1 MFPHNIRFFG
11 EGGIE
16 RLVINDSGD
25 TRPGQDNTNR
35 LGTGTT
41 RWTEIFA
48 VNDTINTSDEREK
61 YIEDI
66 PDSWLNAAANIHQ
79 IRYKWLDGGKR
90 WHIGYGAQ
98 SVYQA
103 LLDANVEDPL
113 QISFLC
119 RDVLMDEDSNRVP
132 LIDEKTGQPVDRW
145 SLRIGE
151 LNTLKMAYIERQL
164 NKLSNPD

>member
-1 MFPHNIRFFG
+1 MGSEMCIRD
-11 EGGIE
+11 
-16 RLVINDSGD
+16 R
-25 TRPGQDNTNR
+25 
-35 LGTGTT
+35 
-41 RWTEIFA
+41 
-48 VNDTINTSDEREK
+48 INTSDEREK

-79 IRYKWLDGGKR
+79 IRSKWLDGGKR

>member
-1 MFPHNIRFFG
+1 MPSF
-11 EGGIE
+11 
-16 RLVINDSGD
+16 
-25 TRPGQDNTNR
+25 
-35 LGTGTT
+35 TT
-41 RWTEIFA
+41 IQP
-48 VNDTINTSDEREK
+48 